1 MDLDDL
7 SQPLESVMHQES
19 KPRPLPL
26 RAKDHRELFAEWCR
40 LNPEA
45 LAEMERTAME
55 LSARGRRI
63 STKYLIEK
71 QRYEGHARLTP
82 VTFYDLSGNPHTY
95 GVCNTIT
102 PLLARWLL
110 GRHPDIDITI
120 KHSIFDDKENDD
132 D

>member
-55 LSARGRRI
+55 LSARVDAFRPNTLSRSSVTRVTHVSPRSH
-63 STKYLIEK
+63 ST
-71 QRYEGHARLTP
+71 T
-82 VTFYDLSGNPHTY
+82 
-95 GVCNTIT
+95 
-102 PLLARWLL
+102 
-110 GRHPDIDITI
+110 
-120 KHSIFDDKENDD
+120 
-132 D
+132 